1 MATADS
7 HERPGCGEGKTPG
20 TCANGCYGRSVWRRG
35 SAEAAAPPTPVEV
48 GLPAWKKKALALE
61 GSSDPHAAPFGGSWR
76 EEASVD
82 ATAPVTATPS
92 P

>member
-1 MATADS
+1 MADS

-20 TCANGCYGRSVWRRG
+20 TCANGCCGRSVRRRG
-35 SAEAAAPPTPVEV
+35 GAEAAAPMPPVNL
-48 GLPAWKKKALALE
+48 GPPAWKKKTLALE
-61 GSSDPHAAPFGGSWR
+61 GSGDPHTAPFGGSWR

-82 ATAPVTATPS
+82 TTSPVTTAPS